1 MATPNSG
8 AVGEDDLVPISA
20 LLHMLY
26 CPRRCALIHIER
38 QWSENRF
45 TAEGRIL
52 HERTD
57 AGGRERRSGM
67 IIERSVPLRSLRLGV
82 SGIADVVE
90 IHGDSRPFPI
100 EYKSGRPDGH
110 RADEVQ
116 LCAQAMCLEE
126 MLDRPVPEGAL
137 FYGRSRRR
145 KAVVFDAELRTL
157 TERVV
162 ADTRS
167 LLAAGDTP
175 LPQFEARKCGAC
187 SLKEVCQPQRPS
199 RSVRRWLAQ
208 AVAPFTGARIET
220 TDPRALKDVALSPPS
235 RGRGLKPHR
244 PLVGAQSFESPPS
257 RGRGLK
263 RHGPGPL
270 AASTFGISV
279 PQRVLV
285 RPVGV
290 VGAQVPDRGGERVGH
305 DVRDVAAGQGVQERF
320 EIPLLGLRQAERAD
334 QR

>member
-1 MATPNSG
+1 MAKPHTA
-8 AVGEDDLVPISA
+8 AVGEDELTPISA

-57 AGGRERRSGM
+57 AGGRERRSGVT
-67 IIERSVPLRSLRLGV
+67 IERSVPLRSLRLGI

-90 IHGDSRPFPI
+90 IRGDDRPFPI
-100 EYKSGRPDGH
+100 EYKRGRPERH

-126 MLDRPVPEGAL
+126 MLEKPVPEGAL

-145 KAVVFDAELRTL
+145 KAVVFDAELREL
-157 TERVV
+157 TERVA

-175 LPQFEARKCGAC
+175 TPEFEARKCNAC
-187 SLKEVCQPQRPS
+187 SLREVCQPQRP
-199 RSVRRWLAQ
+199 RHMVRQWLAQ
-208 AVAPFTGARIET
+208 AI
-220 TDPRALKDVALSPPS
+220 DD
-235 RGRGLKPHR
+235 
-244 PLVGAQSFESPPS
+244 
-257 RGRGLK
+257 
-263 RHGPGPL
+263 
-270 AASTFGISV
+270 
-279 PQRVLV
+279 
-285 RPVGV
+285 
-290 VGAQVPDRGGERVGH
+290 
-305 DVRDVAAGQGVQERF
+305 
-320 EIPLLGLRQAERAD
+320 
-334 QR
+334 